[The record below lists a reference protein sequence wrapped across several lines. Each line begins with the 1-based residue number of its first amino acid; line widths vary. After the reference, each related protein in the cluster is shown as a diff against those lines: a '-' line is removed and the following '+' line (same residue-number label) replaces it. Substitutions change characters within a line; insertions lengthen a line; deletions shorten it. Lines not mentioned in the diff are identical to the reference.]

1 MTMHADFRHNENK
14 RLQRCISDLVSL
26 MALPAMWVGRN
37 PAQIAGS
44 LLDSVLSM
52 LDLDFAHLHLISVD
66 SDGPLE
72 VTRLSNWARGFA
84 SQAGFGS
91 FLKPWIG
98 TEAHAWPQQ
107 LTVGG
112 RKLLVHPVRLGLLG
126 EFGLLLVGS
135 RRSDFPN
142 VTENLL
148 LNVAANQAAIGL
160 QSAWQLSEQKRL
172 AQELDQRVDTRT
184 RELFE
189 ATQELRRRELDLQLV
204 VDSIPVQV
212 AVTTPE
218 GEVEGVNQPTMEYF
232 GKSFDELKQW
242 KVSDLVH
249 PDDLERTIRAQ
260 LAAHEAGQTYNV
272 QSRHRRFDG
281 TYRWF
286 NVLGL
291 PLRDPQGKIL
301 RWFHLIIDIDDQKC
315 AEEALAVSERN
326 LAQVVNTIPGLAWS
340 AQSDGSAE
348 FFNQHFLDYVGISI
362 DEACGT
368 GWVKSVHPDDQ
379 PGLLATWRTILA
391 AGRLG
396 EAEARLRRY
405 DGEYRWFLF
414 RANPLYDDAGRVTK
428 WFGVN
433 TDIED
438 LKRTEEAV
446 RTSEWR
452 LRQLTETIP
461 QMLWSATPTG
471 SIDYCNTRLLDYT
484 GFSADEVMGSGW
496 TKMLHPDDVERAKNV
511 WLTSIDTGAPYH
523 VEVRTFHA
531 ANGNY
536 RWLLTS
542 ALPLCDELG
551 QVMRWYGTCIDIH
564 DRKEAE
570 AAIAASERNLA
581 QIIDTIPAYVWSAR
595 ADGSADFLNKHYLDY
610 LGVQRDH
617 VRDRGWATVVH
628 PEDLESH
635 LGTWNERLTS
645 GRTGESKTRL
655 RRFDGQYRWFLNRA
669 SPLQDDAG
677 NIKWFGVTI
686 DIEELMQ
693 AEENLRASEWN
704 LRRLTETIP
713 QMLWSAN
720 PDGAIDYCNSRLLD
734 FTGSD
739 ASEIIGDGWKKLVH
753 PDDLDQAAR
762 AWVTSVATGTPFQV
776 EARLIHAADHSYRWC
791 LTTGLPLR
799 DEDGR
804 ILKWHGVCV
813 DMHDWKEAQDE
824 LRKTQAELAHAT
836 RVMTMGQL
844 TASIAHELNQPLAG
858 IMTNAGTGLRM
869 LTAEPPNVDGARET
883 ARRTIRDANRASEVI
898 ARLRALFA
906 KRDTASEIV
915 DLNTAVQEVV
925 ALSLNELQRNGVGIR
940 LNLAAN
946 LPYVLGDRVQLQQV
960 TLNFI
965 LNAAESMAEVNDWA
979 KEIVVSTEVEATG
992 HVRVAV
998 KDAGNGFDLT
1008 AAERLF
1014 TPFYTTKSNGMGIGL
1029 SVSRTIVEQHQG
1041 RLWAEQNEGPGSTFC
1056 FSVPS
1061 TLVAEPA
1068 RAPMHLP
1075 PRPADGIGKV

>member
-1 MTMHADFRHNENK
+1 MHADSLHNENK

-26 MALPAMWVGRN
+26 MALPAMWVGRD
-37 PAQIAGS
+37 PIQIAGS
-44 LLDSVLSM
+44 LLDAVLST
-52 LDLDFAHLHLISVD
+52 LDLDVAHLHLMRVN

-72 VTRLSNWARGFA
+72 VTRLSNWAGSRS
-84 SQAGFGS
+84 SQAAFGS
-91 FLKPWIG
+91 LLKPWIAAG
-98 TEAHAWPQQ
+98 ADASPRQ
-107 LTVGG
+107 LTVGSQN
-112 RKLLVHPVRLGLLG
+112 LAVQSVRLGLLG

-142 VTENLL
+142 LTENLL
-148 LNVAANQAAIGL
+148 LNIAANQAAIGL

-172 AQELDQRVDTRT
+172 AQDLDQRVHTRT

-189 ATQELRRRELDLQLV
+189 ANQELRRRELDLQLV
-204 VDSIPVQV
+204 IDSIPVQV

-218 GEVEGVNQPTMEYF
+218 GEVEGVNRPTMEYF
-232 GKSFDELKQW
+232 GKTFEELKEW

-249 PDDLERTIRAQ
+249 PNDLERTIRAQ
-260 LAAHEAGQTYNV
+260 LAAHTAGQSYNV

-281 TYRWF
+281 SYRWF

-291 PLRDPQGKIL
+291 PLRDPRGKIL
-301 RWFHLIIDIDDQKC
+301 RWFHLIIDIEDQKR
-315 AEEALAVSERN
+315 AEEALAASERS
-326 LAQVVNTIPGLAWS
+326 LAQIVNTIPGIAWS
-340 AQSDGSAE
+340 AHTDGSAE
-348 FFNQHFLDYVGISI
+348 FFNQHFLDYVGTTLE
-362 DEACGT
+362 EACGA
-368 GWVKSVHPDDQ
+368 GWAQAVHPDDLT
-379 PGLLATWRTILA
+379 GLLAVWNKIRAT
-391 AGRLG
+391 GRPG
-396 EAEARLRRY
+396 ETEARLRRF

-414 RANPLYDDAGRVTK
+414 RANPLRDEAGRVTK

-438 LKRTEEAV
+438 LKRTEEAL
-446 RTSEWR
+446 RASEWR

-471 SIDYCNTRLLDYT
+471 SIDYCNNRLLDYT
-484 GFSADEVMGSGW
+484 GFSANEVMGSGW
-496 TKMLHPDDVERAKNV
+496 TRMLHPDDIERAKNV
-511 WLTSIDTGAPYH
+511 WLTSIETGAPYH
-523 VEVRTFHA
+523 VEVRTIHA
-531 ANGNY
+531 ADGKY

-542 ALPLCDELG
+542 ALPLCNEFG
-551 QVMRWYGTCIDIH
+551 RVMRWYGTCIDIH

-570 AAIAASERNLA
+570 AAIAASEQNLA

-595 ADGSADFLNKHYLDY
+595 SDGSTDFLNKHYLDY

-628 PEDLESH
+628 PDDLEAH
-635 LGTWNERLTS
+635 LETWNELVTS

-669 SPLQDDAG
+669 SQLQDDAG

-686 DIEELMQ
+686 DIEELMR

-713 QMLWSAN
+713 QMLWSAE
-720 PDGAIDYCNSRLLD
+720 PDGAIDYCNARLLD
-734 FTGSD
+734 FTGFD
-739 ASEIIGDGWKKLVH
+739 ANEIMGDGWKKLVH
-753 PDDLDQAAR
+753 PDDLGQAAR
-762 AWVTSVATGTPFQV
+762 AWVASVATGTPFQV
-776 EARLIHAADHSYRWC
+776 EARLIHSANQSYRWC
-791 LTTGLPLR
+791 LTTALPLR
-799 DEDGR
+799 DNDGK

-898 ARLRALFA
+898 SRLRALFA

-915 DLNTAVQEVV
+915 DLNAAVQEVV
-925 ALSLNELQRNGVGIR
+925 ALSVNELQRNGVGIR
-940 LNLAAN
+940 LTLAPD
-946 LPYVLGDRVQLQQV
+946 LPYVMGDRVQLQQV
-960 TLNFI
+960 ALNFI
-965 LNAAESMAEVNDWA
+965 LNAAESMAGEKDRT
-979 KEIVVSTEVEATG
+979 KEIVVSTKVEATG
-992 HVRVAV
+992 HVKVAV
-998 KDAGNGFDLT
+998 KDTGSGFDPT
-1008 AAERLF
+1008 SAERLF

-1041 RLWAEQNEGPGSTFC
+1041 RLWAEQNDGPGSTFC
-1056 FSVPS
+1056 FSIPS
-1061 TLVAEPA
+1061 TLAAEPA
-1068 RAPMHLP
+1068 RGPMHLP
-1075 PRPADGIGKV
+1075 PRPADAIG